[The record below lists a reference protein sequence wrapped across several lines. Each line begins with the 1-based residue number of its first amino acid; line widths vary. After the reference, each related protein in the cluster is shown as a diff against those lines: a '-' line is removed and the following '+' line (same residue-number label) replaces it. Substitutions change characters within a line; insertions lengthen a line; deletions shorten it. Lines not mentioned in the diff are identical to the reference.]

1 MSVGRS
7 GSAAETRYAIH
18 APKHETFDLH
28 GSTNTDPKG
37 IVRAVDDYVV
47 QPWGLYVARPTPG
60 RAQFHYLESWLL
72 PGLGV
77 RATIFHFNPGHERDY
92 DYYLDVGEYTAGPD
106 VWSSEDHYL
115 DLEVRTGVGV
125 DVADVDELL
134 EAVRHGLL
142 TPEVGEQ
149 ALRRAMHAVDGLARN
164 NYDLNTWLA
173 GDGMQLKWR

>member
-47 QPWGLYVARPTPG
+47 QPWGLYLARPTPG

-92 DYYLDVGEYTAGPD
+92 DYYLDVGEYTPGPD

-115 DLEVRTGVGV
+115 DLEVRPGVGV
-125 DVADVDELL
+125 AVTDVDELL

-142 TPEVGEQ
+142 TPEVGER
-149 ALRRAMHAVDGLARN
+149 AVRRAMHAVDGLARN

-173 GDGMQLKWR
+173 GDGMRLEWR